1 MKEWR
6 RRIRGVFR
14 TGLTWAA
21 AWSVGGTMI
30 RIVTLEIIGGTLRG
44 PDYSLVSALIAL
56 PFVFGVMGFIGGAA
70 FSVVLGTAEGRRR
83 FAEMS
88 LPRFAFWG
96 ALGGLLLSMLMFPT
110 GEGFSLANV
119 IGTGVVTL
127 MGAGS
132 AAGSLALA
140 RRAHDRDLL
149 ESGEDVGLLEE
160 ESPDP
165 ST

>member
-56 PFVFGVMGFIGGAA
+56 PVVFGVMGFIGGAI
-70 FSVVLGTAEGRRR
+70 FSTVLGIVERRR
-83 FAEMS
+83 TFDEMS
-88 LPRFAFWG
+88 LPGFAILG
-96 ALGGLLLSMLMFPT
+96 ALGGLLLSML
-110 GEGFSLANV
+110 V
-119 IGTGVVTL
+119 ISSEAWTVVVAGVMAL
-127 MGAGS
+127 LGAGS
-132 AAGSLALA
+132 AAGSLVLA
-140 RRAHDRDLL
+140 RRADLL
-149 ESGEDVGLLEE
+149 TLSRPTQFPELRTAGRRS
-160 ESPDP
+160 
-165 ST
+165 STI